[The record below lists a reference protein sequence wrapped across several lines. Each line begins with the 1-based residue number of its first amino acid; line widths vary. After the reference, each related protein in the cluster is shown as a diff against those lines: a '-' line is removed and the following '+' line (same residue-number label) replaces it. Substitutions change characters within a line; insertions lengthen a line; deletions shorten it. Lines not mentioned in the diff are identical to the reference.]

1 MVFAIRHYERADSMT
16 EPDNLSIKIRELM
29 DWQTIAWRRVADP
42 DVTTFERREIR
53 NHVKTCN
60 DELRRCL
67 AIKAERFRTRGA
79 VEVRGMVAEVKF
91 RLFAM
96 EF

>member
-1 MVFAIRHYERADSMT
+1 MT
-16 EPDNLSIKIRELM
+16 EPDHLSIKIRELM
-29 DWQTIAWRRVADP
+29 DWEAVAWRRDADP

-53 NHVKTCN
+53 NHVKTCE

-67 AIKAERFRTRGA
+67 AIKAERFRARGA
-79 VEVRGMVAEVKF
+79 AGVQGRAVDIRF
-91 RLFAM
+91 RLLAT

>member
-1 MVFAIRHYERADSMT
+1 MGGGSMT

-29 DWQTIAWRRVADP
+29 DWQTVAWRRIADP
-42 DVTTFERREIR
+42 MVTTFERREIR

-67 AIKAERFRTRGA
+67 AIQSERFRARGSA
-79 VEVRGMVAEVKF
+79 GVRNRADDIRF
-91 RLFAM
+91 RLLVTKF
-96 EF
+96 

>member
-1 MVFAIRHYERADSMT
+1 
-16 EPDNLSIKIRELM
+16 M
-29 DWQTIAWRRVADP
+29 DWQAVAWRPVADP

-53 NHVKTCN
+53 NHVKTCD

-67 AIKAERFRTRGA
+67 AMMAERFRARGA
-79 VEVRGMVAEVKF
+79 GEVRGRAAELKS
-91 RLFAM
+91 RLLAT